1 MQQPIHCEDHLLIK
15 PLNCIFY
22 VSVAIIS
29 LTNMNVSRVLS
40 TAAKRAPT
48 TAAVAA
54 SKISQ
59 RGFAVA
65 ATQQAQ
71 SHSNNQQTTSD
82 SRLVGGVFA
91 AAAAASALAAS
102 NAEKADCCGIA
113 GVVGGSGDAR

>member
-1 MQQPIHCEDHLLIK
+1 
-15 PLNCIFY
+15 
-22 VSVAIIS
+22 
-29 LTNMNVSRVLS
+29 MNVSRVLS

-48 TAAVAA
+48 TA

-71 SHSNNQQTTSD
+71 SHSNNHQTSD

-102 NAEKADCCGIA
+102 NTEKADCCGIA